1 MHATRLRPSLAART
15 PRCVLLAGAISSRL
29 SLRSRYTG
37 TEKSSTLVHWYRK
50 VFYGSC
56 RSDFVESISSQQIY
70 THTHTHTHFLF
81 YFFHFVGIISSQKVH
96 THKYI
101 HTHTHTHTVSMAGA
115 RGERQGHGRPHSTK
129 TLNPKLNPK
138 LNQAREEREARARHA
153 NLGQNLSRMLR
164 GADRAPNQ
172 SSRRELQ

>member
-1 MHATRLRPSLAART
+1 MRHDF
-15 PRCVLLAGAISSRL
+15 VLLWRPELPGVYCLPERFRRDYLFAAGILVQKSPL
-29 SLRSRYTG
+29 HWYTG
-37 TEKSSTLVHWYRK
+37 TEKSSMVLAGAILSRV
-50 VFYGSC
+50 SL
-56 RSDFVESISSQQIY
+56 RSRF
-70 THTHTHTHFLF
+70 THTHTHTLF
-81 YFFHFVGIISSQKVH
+81 ILFFSFRRDNLFAEGTH

-115 RGERQGHGRPHSTK
+115 RGERQGHGRPPSTK

-153 NLGQNLSRMLR
+153 NLGQNRSRMLR

-172 SSRRELQ
+172 RSRRELQ